1 MLGQSASVEAVL
13 AQNIEETEDATVWD
27 ETQFVPNIVD
37 DEPEPGY
44 PLADNISDDEPEP
57 GYPLDDNIADEVK
70 DSSTEAESYSD
81 GIDVDLT
88 QFSSTAVYGQVYDMV
103 YFPENYVGKKIKMK
117 GTFSDYYD
125 EINDKHYLACFI
137 SDAAACCSQGIEFE
151 LTEDYKYPT
160 DYPQEA
166 ADIVVEGTFD
176 IYEED
181 GVKYCTLRTAIL
193 DDDIF

>member
-1 MLGQSASVEAVL
+1 MRKFRSGKFLGALLVTGLIYVCACGS
-13 AQNIEETEDATVWD
+13 DATSAA
-27 ETQFVPNIVD
+27 T
-37 DEPEPGY
+37 G
-44 PLADNISDDEPEP
+44 
-57 GYPLDDNIADEVK
+57 
-70 DSSTEAESYSD
+70 

-125 EINDKHYLACFI
+125 QANDKHYFACFI

-151 LTEDYKYPT
+151 LTEDYKYPE

-176 IYEED
+176 IYEEN
-181 GVKYCTLRTAIL
+181 GLNYCTLRNAIL
-193 DDDIF
+193 DAGAF